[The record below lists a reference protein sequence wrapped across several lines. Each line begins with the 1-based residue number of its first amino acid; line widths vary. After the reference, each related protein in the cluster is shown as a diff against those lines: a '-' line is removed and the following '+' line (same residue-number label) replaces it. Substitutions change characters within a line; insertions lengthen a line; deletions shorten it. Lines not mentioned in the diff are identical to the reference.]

1 MTSQAAFLAGC
12 LKRGE
17 QVIKLVRLVVLLKN
31 IIYNKRKDN
40 KGWGRRM
47 AKATLQTV
55 ERALQL
61 LEILAEHPRG
71 MQPKEIEEVLELNKV
86 TVHRLLATL
95 ENRGFIERISN
106 AYVIGLKVVELSSMK
121 LSNVELKTEAVPYL
135 RELVSRIG
143 LPVQMAILEGI
154 EAVFIEKIECMNSFR
169 MYSQIGKRIPV
180 YASGVG
186 KVLLLQ
192 ESDEAIKHRLEGVEF
207 NAFTSKTPKDVDEL
221 LEAIKVARKKGYAVD
236 DEEHEKGIFCVAAP
250 IYDYRDRIIAA
261 ISVGDINR
269 QFIKGTNAKQIEL
282 IKQAAREI
290 SRRLGYLG

>member
-1 MTSQAAFLAGC
+1 
-12 LKRGE
+12 
-17 QVIKLVRLVVLLKN
+17 
-31 IIYNKRKDN
+31 
-40 KGWGRRM
+40 M

-71 MQPKEIEEVLELNKV
+71 MQPKEIEEVLKLNKV

-95 ENRGFIERISN
+95 ENRGFVERIGN

-121 LSNVELKTEAVPYL
+121 LNNVELKIEATPFL
-135 RELVSRIG
+135 RELVSRVG

-154 EAVFIEKIECMNSFR
+154 EAVFIEKIESRNSFR

-192 ESDEAIKHRLEGVEF
+192 ETDEAIKQKLQGVEF
-207 NAFTSKTPKDVDEL
+207 DTFTSKTPKDVDEL
-221 LEAIKVARKKGYAVD
+221 LEAIRVARKKGYAVD
-236 DEEHEKGIFCVAAP
+236 NEEHEKGIFCIAAP
-250 IYDYRDRIIAA
+250 IYDYRDKIIAA
-261 ISVGDINR
+261 ISVGDNKK
-269 QFIKGTNAKQIEL
+269 QFIKATNTKQIEL
-282 IKQAAREI
+282 ITQTAREI

>member
-1 MTSQAAFLAGC
+1 
-12 LKRGE
+12 
-17 QVIKLVRLVVLLKN
+17 
-31 IIYNKRKDN
+31 
-40 KGWGRRM
+40 M

-95 ENRGFIERISN
+95 ENRGFVERVGN
-106 AYVIGLKVVELSSMK
+106 TYVIGLKVVELSSMK
-121 LSNVELKTEAVPYL
+121 LNNVELKTEAAPFL
-135 RELVSRIG
+135 RELVSRVG

-154 EAVFIEKIECMNSFR
+154 EAVFIEKIEHRNSFR

-192 ESDEAIKHRLEGVEF
+192 ETDEAIKQKLEGVKF
-207 NAFTSKTPKDVDEL
+207 DTFTSKTPKDVEEL

-236 DEEHEKGIFCVAAP
+236 NEEHEKGIFCVAAP
-250 IYDYRDRIIAA
+250 IYDYRDKIIAA
-261 ISVGDINR
+261 ISVGDNKQ
-269 QFIKGTNAKQIEL
+269 QFIKATNAKQIEL
-282 IKQAAREI
+282 ITQTAREI

>member
-1 MTSQAAFLAGC
+1 
-12 LKRGE
+12 
-17 QVIKLVRLVVLLKN
+17 
-31 IIYNKRKDN
+31 
-40 KGWGRRM
+40 M

-71 MQPKEIEEVLELNKV
+71 MQPREIEEVLELNKV

-95 ENRGFIERISN
+95 ENRGFIERVGN
-106 AYVIGLKVVELSSMK
+106 AYVIGLKVVELSSMR
-121 LSNVELKTEAVPYL
+121 LNNVELRTEAAPFL

-154 EAVFIEKIECMNSFR
+154 EAVFIEKIENMNSLR

-192 ESDEAIKHRLEGVEF
+192 ETDEAIKQRLEGIEF
-207 NAFTSKTPKDVDEL
+207 TAFTSKTPKDVDEL
-221 LEAIKVARKKGYAVD
+221 LEAIRVARKKGYAVD
-236 DEEHEKGIFCVAAP
+236 NEEHEKGIFCVAAP
-250 IYDYRDRIIAA
+250 IYDYRDKIIAA
-261 ISVGDINR
+261 ISVGDNDK
-269 QFIKGTNAKQIEL
+269 QFIKATNAKQIEL
-282 IKQAAREI
+282 IKQTAREI